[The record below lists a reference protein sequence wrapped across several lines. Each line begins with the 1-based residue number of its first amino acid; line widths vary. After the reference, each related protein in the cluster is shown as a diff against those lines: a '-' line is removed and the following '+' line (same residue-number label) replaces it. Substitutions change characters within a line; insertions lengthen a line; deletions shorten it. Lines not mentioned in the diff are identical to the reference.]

1 MSKSTSHKKIV
12 IVGGSFGGI
21 NAAYALR
28 RRLGNHAEITL
39 ISKDAEFTF
48 LPSLPWVIL
57 GWRNPARLQVPLDNA
72 LTRRGVCFVNE
83 EVRELYPDK
92 GEVRTESQTFTY
104 DILLI
109 ASGAELDWAAVPGLG
124 PAAAGHTQST
134 FTVEEA
140 VRAREALARVTAGD
154 SGRVVIGAAA
164 GASCIGPAYEIVMM
178 IDTVL
183 RRAKKRHRFT
193 LNFITPEPFLG
204 HFGVGGIGMSPRMIQ
219 DEFADRDIDSTVNAK
234 VVEVRPKELVLEN
247 GDEQGFDF
255 SLVIPS
261 FLGAEFVRGVGGL
274 ANPRGFVNVTSELT
288 SPKFGNLYAV
298 GVAVAIAPPGQTPV
312 PVAVPK
318 TGHMTELMAEAAAHN
333 IAAEIRGG
341 SKVDGLSLPSTCIAD
356 AGDTAFYLSADPFL
370 PPRNKVVHKKGKW
383 ARYLKLVFE
392 KYYLARIRHDLP
404 PLHFGW

>member
-1 MSKSTSHKKIV
+1 MSNRPAHKKIV

-28 RRLGNHAEITL
+28 RRLGNRVEITL

-57 GWRNPARLQVPLDNA
+57 GWRDAARLQVPLDNT
-72 LTRRGVCFVNE
+72 LTRRGIRFVHG
-83 EVRELYPDK
+83 EVRELYPDR
-92 GEVRTESQTFTY
+92 GEVRTDSETFPY

-124 PAAAGHTQST
+124 PAAGHTQST

-140 VRAREALARVTAGD
+140 VRAREALARVIAGD
-154 SGRVVIGAAA
+154 SGRIVIGATA

-183 RRAKKRHRFT
+183 KKAKKRHRFT
-193 LNFITPEPFLG
+193 LSFITPEPFLG

-219 DEFADRDIDSTVNAK
+219 DEFADRDIEPIIDAK
-234 VVEVRPKELVLEN
+234 IVETRSDRLVLDDGSERS
-247 GDEQGFDF
+247 FDF
-255 SLVIPS
+255 SLVIPA
-261 FLGAEFVRGVGGL
+261 FLGAGFVRGVEGL
-274 ANPRGFVNVTSELT
+274 ANPRGFVSVTPQLT
-288 SPKFGNLYAV
+288 SPKFQNIYSV
-298 GVAVAIAPPGQTPV
+298 GVAVAIPPPGQTRV

-318 TGHMTELMAEAAAHN
+318 TGHMTELMAQAAAHN
-333 IAAEIRGG
+333 IEAELRGG
-341 SKVDGLSLPSTCIAD
+341 TKMDGLSLPVTCIAD
-356 AGDTAFYLSADPFL
+356 AGDTAFYLYADPFL
-370 PPRNKVVHKKGKW
+370 PPRNKVIHKKGKW

>member
-1 MSKSTSHKKIV
+1 MSMSSGHKKIV

-28 RRLGNHAEITL
+28 RRLGHRAEITL
-39 ISKDAEFTF
+39 ISRDAEFTF

-57 GWRNPARLQVPLDNA
+57 GWRDPARLQVPLDRT
-72 LTRRGVCFVNE
+72 LTRRGVRFVHG

-92 GEVRTESQTFTY
+92 CEVRTESENFPY

-109 ASGAELDWAAVPGLG
+109 ASGAELDYAAVPGLG
-124 PAAAGHTQST
+124 PHTGHTEST
-134 FTVEEA
+134 FTAEEA
-140 VRAREALARVTAGD
+140 VRSRDALARVIEAET
-154 SGRVVIGAAA
+154 GRIIIGAAA

-183 RRAKKRHRFT
+183 KKAKKRHRFA
-193 LNFITPEPFLG
+193 LSFITPEPFLG

-219 DEFADRDIDSTVNAK
+219 DEFADRDIEPIINAK
-234 VVEVRPKELVLEN
+234 IVETRSDRVVLADGCERS
-247 GDEQGFDF
+247 FDF
-255 SLVIPS
+255 SLVIPA
-261 FLGAEFVRGVGGL
+261 FLGAGFVRGVEGL
-274 ANPRGFVNVTSELT
+274 ANPRGFVSVTPQLT
-288 SPKFGNLYAV
+288 SPKFENIYAV
-298 GVAVAIAPPGQTPV
+298 GVAVAIPPPGQTPV

-318 TGHMTELMAEAAAHN
+318 TGHMTELMAQAAAHN
-333 IAAEIRGG
+333 IVAELRGG
-341 SKVDGLSLPSTCIAD
+341 TKVDGLSLPVTCIAD
-356 AGDTAFYLSADPFL
+356 AGDTAFYLYADPFL
-370 PPRNKVVHKKGKW
+370 PPRNKVIHKKGKW

>member
-1 MSKSTSHKKIV
+1 MSKSPAHTKIV

-21 NAAYALR
+21 NAAYTLR
-28 RRLGNHAEITL
+28 RRLGNRAEITL

-57 GWRNPARLQVPLDNA
+57 GWRDPARLQVPLDNT
-72 LTRRGVCFVNE
+72 LTRRGIRFVHG

-92 GEVRTESQTFTY
+92 GEVRTESETFPY

-124 PAAAGHTQST
+124 PAAGHTQST

-140 VRAREALARVTAGD
+140 VRAREALARAIAGD
-154 SGRVVIGAAA
+154 SGRIVIGATA

-183 RRAKKRHRFT
+183 KKAKKRHRFT
-193 LNFITPEPFLG
+193 LSFITPEPFLG

-219 DEFADRDIDSTVNAK
+219 DEFADRDIEPIINAK
-234 VVEVRPKELVLEN
+234 IVETRSDRLVLADGSERSFN
-247 GDEQGFDF
+247 F
-255 SLVIPS
+255 SLVIPA
-261 FLGAEFVRGVGGL
+261 FLGAGFARGVEGL
-274 ANPRGFVNVTSELT
+274 ANPRGFVSVTPQLT
-288 SPKFGNLYAV
+288 SPKFENIYAV
-298 GVAVAIAPPGQTPV
+298 GVAVAIPPPGQTPV

-318 TGHMTELMAEAAAHN
+318 TGHMTELMAQAAAHN
-333 IAAEIRGG
+333 IVAELRGG
-341 SKVDGLSLPSTCIAD
+341 TKMNGLSLPVTCIAD
-356 AGDTAFYLSADPFL
+356 AGDTAFYLYADPFL
-370 PPRNKVVHKKGKW
+370 PPRNKVIHKKGKW

>member
-1 MSKSTSHKKIV
+1 MSNSPAHKKIV

-28 RRLGNHAEITL
+28 RRLGNRAEITL

-57 GWRNPARLQVPLDNA
+57 GWRDPARLQVPLDNT
-72 LTRRGVCFVNE
+72 LTRRGVRFVHGA
-83 EVRELYPDK
+83 VRELYPDK
-92 GEVRTESQTFTY
+92 GEVRTESETFPY

-124 PAAAGHTQST
+124 PAAGHTQST
-134 FTVEEA
+134 FTVDEA
-140 VRAREALARVTAGD
+140 IRAREALARVIAGD
-154 SGRVVIGAAA
+154 SGRIVIGATA

-183 RRAKKRHRFT
+183 KKAKKRHRFM
-193 LNFITPEPFLG
+193 LSFITPEPFLG

-219 DEFADRDIDSTVNAK
+219 DEFADRDIEPIIDAK
-234 VVEVRPKELVLEN
+234 IVEARPDRLVLEA
-247 GDEQGFDF
+247 GSEHSFDF
-255 SLVIPS
+255 SLVIPA
-261 FLGAEFVRGVGGL
+261 FLGAGFVRGVEGL
-274 ANPRGFVNVTSELT
+274 ANPRGFVPVTPQLT
-288 SPKFGNLYAV
+288 SPKFENIYAI
-298 GVAVAIAPPGQTPV
+298 GVAVAIPPPGQTPV

-318 TGHMTELMAEAAAHN
+318 TGHMTELMAQAAAHN
-333 IAAEIRGG
+333 IEAELRGG
-341 SKVDGLSLPSTCIAD
+341 TKMDGLSLPVTCIAD
-356 AGDTAFYLSADPFL
+356 AGDTAFYLYAEPFL
-370 PPRNKVVHKKGKW
+370 PPRNKVIHKKGKW